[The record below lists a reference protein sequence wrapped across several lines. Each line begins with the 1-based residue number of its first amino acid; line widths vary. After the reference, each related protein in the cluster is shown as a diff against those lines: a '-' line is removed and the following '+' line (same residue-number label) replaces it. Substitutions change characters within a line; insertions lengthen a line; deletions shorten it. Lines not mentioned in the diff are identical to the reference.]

1 MTRAAYVTVLATLLG
16 LCLACAEEKVIQSTG
31 KPAAAAPK
39 PGAAPPAR
47 RGPAAPA
54 PAASSAPPP
63 IEFNEVDFVE
73 TDKSRDPF
81 RSFKEL
87 FTELPAERL
96 RVKRKVILENY
107 SVDDLRLIGL
117 VTGIIPAKAMLVDPT
132 GQGFVIEKND
142 FVGRAERVQVGVN
155 NTEYE
160 INWRVDKIRE
170 SDVVLVREDPS
181 NPDIPSATRVIAL
194 RPKEKDPEEEG
205 ETN

>member
-1 MTRAAYVTVLATLLG
+1 
-16 LCLACAEEKVIQSTG
+16 
-31 KPAAAAPK
+31 
-39 PGAAPPAR
+39 
-47 RGPAAPA
+47 
-54 PAASSAPPP
+54 
-63 IEFNEVDFVE
+63 
-73 TDKSRDPF
+73 
-81 RSFKEL
+81 
-87 FTELPAERL
+87 L